1 MVRHANSFLVEA
13 AFAPSTV
20 RRYTAA
26 VREFLE
32 WIYDN
37 NYGVSSTAEA
47 DELLLEYLHDFY
59 LEGGSK
65 AAANN
70 TVYGVVMLVPALRHR
85 LHSSRL
91 ALRGWH
97 RLHPPQSYPPLTWEL
112 AVVIGV
118 QMVRGGRLAMGIAT
132 VLGFHCYLR
141 LGEICNLRASDV
153 ADSGDARVGVEYRGM
168 ALRLRTTKTGP
179 NQWVEVTDVSVA
191 ALLRAL
197 LAGRRR
203 EDLVFD
209 FSASFY
215 RMTFKAVLSNLG
227 LSSTYVPH
235 SLRHGGA
242 TRDHLLGASLEQVLM
257 RGRWASTKSARHY
270 IQAGRAMLLATE
282 VPPHI
287 AELGSLFA
295 ANLETSFS
303 LAQ

>member
-1 MVRHANSFLVEA
+1 M
-13 AFAPSTV
+13 
-20 RRYTAA
+20 
-26 VREFLE
+26 
-32 WIYDN
+32 
-37 NYGVSSTAEA
+37 
-47 DELLLEYLHDFY
+47 
-59 LEGGSK
+59 
-65 AAANN
+65 
-70 TVYGVVMLVPALRHR
+70 
-85 LHSSRL
+85 
-91 ALRGWH
+91 
-97 RLHPPQSYPPLTWEL
+97 
-112 AVVIGV
+112 VIGV

-153 ADSGDARVGVEYRGM
+153 ADSGDARVGAEYRGM

-227 LSSTYVPH
+227 ISSTYVPH